1 MQGIGFNRLMSYVNQ
16 DGKQGWLNQ
25 GRNMMDIYMAGGGVT
40 KPQNMILQLLGVNRL
55 LSYTS
60 PLKDTW
66 VEFVE

>member
-1 MQGIGFNRLMSYVNQ
+1 
-16 DGKQGWLNQ
+16 
-25 GRNMMDIYMAGGGVT
+25 MAGGGVT

-66 VEFVE
+66 VEFVEEIMNLYMAGFR